1 MRSSATFAKGV
12 VTAYLTSISNREFDS
27 LAGYF
32 TPNATWWI
40 SGNPERVPKAGL
52 KPASEQLPNLPNLL
66 TRFEEY
72 RYDIVNILG
81 EGPNVLVE
89 AQAVG
94 TGPED
99 LLYVNNI
106 TSAYTVS
113 GDGLIE
119 TVREYPVHKEI
130 DWLLQ
135 WFKDHPNATVAH

>member
-27 LAGYF
+27 LSSYF
-32 TPNATWWI
+32 APDATWWI
-40 SGNPERVPKAGL
+40 SGNPERVPKAGE

-72 RYDIVNILG
+72 RYDVVNMLG

-106 TSAYTVS
+106 TSAFTVN

-119 TVREYPVHKEI
+119 TVREYPVHSEI
-130 DWLLQ
+130 EWLLQ
-135 WFKDHPNATVAH
+135 WFADHPNATVSR

>member
-27 LAGYF
+27 LSSYF
-32 TPNATWWI
+32 TPDATWWI
-40 SGNPERVPKAGL
+40 SGHPDRVPKAGL

-72 RYDIVNILG
+72 RYDVINMLG

-99 LLYVNNI
+99 LLYINNI
-106 TSAYTVS
+106 TSAFTVN

-119 TVREYPVHKEI
+119 TVREYPVHSEI

-135 WFKDHPNATVAH
+135 WFADHPNATVSR